1 MPISAPTYRLYL
13 VLLVFMLTGCDVVDA
28 KRDNVNNPVCYQGD
42 SVSLAY
48 YLTTAD
54 GELTTT
60 FRKNETMVVHYD
72 ITNETQHTLYFAHD
86 YVYQYPY
93 LIFGKCYTS
102 EGKLVED
109 ITFHGVDF
117 SDGKVYSRS
126 EMYPVF
132 TLQPNEVWR
141 SKRSVEACADKGKYY
156 FELMPQLQIYSSEED
171 TVLADIWK
179 MPAQKVHF
187 YIVRK

>member
-1 MPISAPTYRLYL
+1 MPQSAPTYRVYL
-13 VLLVFMLTGCDVVDA
+13 FLLVFMLAGCGVVDA
-28 KRDNVNNPVCYQGD
+28 KRDNMNNPVYYQGD
-42 SVSLAY
+42 SISLAY

-60 FRKNETMVVHYD
+60 FKKNETMVLHYD
-72 ITNETQHTLYFAHD
+72 ITNKTQHTLFFAHD

-109 ITFHGVDF
+109 ITFYGVDF
-117 SDGKVYSRS
+117 TDGRVYPRS
-126 EMYPVF
+126 EMYPIF

-141 SKRSVEACADKGKYY
+141 GKRSVEACADRGKYY
-156 FELMPQLQIYSSEED
+156 FELSPQLQIYNSEKD
-171 TVLADIWK
+171 SIPMDIWK
-179 MPAQKVHF
+179 MPTQKVHLG
-187 YIVRK
+187 IIRK